1 MQCIVNFDL
10 YSVTCLEFVTL
21 SYPCSPCGKK
31 FRSKPQIARFLGEC
45 ADLSA
50 FDFSRAGTPG
60 DGTQRRRARDRSS
73 KKVDILRA
81 VPLVRPLSINPLR
94 PSGPIRRTCGVI
106 KLPVTWV
113 YIPTPSD
120 EENETSLKQTSAK
133 ETPPSEENKPSPI
146 TPLPVTTS
154 ASGVVVPALWESR
167 LLGVKPCD
175 HETGDDINPP
185 VNVQNGTTA
194 ALTPNLTHKLT
205 ESNTAQNLSPTP
217 LIPGIPNS
225 TQKQVST
232 IKSPPSLS
240 VSGVTASILAQ
251 QLQQSL
257 KQAVGMSSSTTVIPS
272 LLQHSGRMSPSSG
285 TLKNGQSKNQDTSA
299 SHLTGSDI
307 VLLSLGKT
315 VKPSL
320 GRQNLSPPV
329 SVTSASVVTNGPST
343 LGSKKVLENLSRLVT
358 DNDLRLQ
365 EEKVRHLRQQLLAA
379 ERN

>member
-1 MQCIVNFDL
+1 MSLVLNLI
-10 YSVTCLEFVTL
+10 TL
-21 SYPCSPCGKK
+21 TYPYSPCGKK

-50 FDFSRAGTPG
+50 FDFSRVGTPG
-60 DGTQRRRARDRSS
+60 DGTQRRRARDRSA
-73 KKVDILRA
+73 KKADILRS
-81 VPLVRPLSINPLR
+81 VPLVRPLSNNPLR

-113 YIPTPSD
+113 YVPTPSD
-120 EENETSLKQTSAK
+120 EENEATLKQTSPK
-133 ETPPSEENKPSPI
+133 ETLSEENKPAPI

-154 ASGVVVPALWESR
+154 ASGVAVPALWESR

-185 VNVQNGTTA
+185 VKAQNGTTA
-194 ALTPNLTHKLT
+194 GLAPNLTNKLT
-205 ESNTAQNLSPTP
+205 EPNTPQNLSPKPPT
-217 LIPGIPNS
+217 PGIPNS

-257 KQAVGMSSSTTVIPS
+257 KQAVGMSSTTTVIPS

-307 VLLSLGKT
+307 VLLSLGKSAI
-315 VKPSL
+315 KPSL
-320 GRQNLSPPV
+320 ARQHLPPSV
-329 SVTSASVVTNGPST
+329 SVTTASVVTNGPSS
-343 LGSKKVLENLSRLVT
+343 LGNKKVLENLSRLVT